1 MTAPKIDFSAR
12 LPFAMVDTP
21 RITAAKRIEIA
32 TREAR
37 LSRALRDN
45 LRRRKEQARAR
56 ETPAS
61 ELPDNGLPDNGLPDN
76 GLPDNDLP
84 DDKGAS
90 EEPPT

>member
-1 MTAPKIDFSAR
+1 MA
-12 LPFAMVDTP
+12 DTP

-56 ETPAS
+56 ETRAP
-61 ELPDNGLPDNGLPDN
+61 ELPDRGLPDNRSPGH
-76 GLPDNDLP
+76 DLP
-84 DDKGAS
+84 DDNGGS
-90 EEPPT
+90 DEPPA